1 MKFIEQLRELS
12 DGKPIGFKLCVGRP
26 EEFSSIVAA
35 MVEQNIF
42 PDFITVD
49 GAEGGTGAAPAE
61 FSNSVGMPLIEG
73 FLHSHTITITI
84 LI

>member
-1 MKFIEQLRELS
+1 LNFVDKLRDLS

-35 MVEQNIF
+35 MIETNIY

-49 GAEGGTGAAPAE
+49 GAEGGTGL
-61 FSNSVGMPLIEG
+61 NYYYVL
-73 FLHSHTITITI
+73 L
-84 LI
+84 LL